1 LHSAPESEP
10 AGRRA
15 GALVVR
21 CLLLVCGA
29 LLCVVLMPVRQAQAA
44 AASPMV
50 LAFYDG
56 DSGSYSGLAELDR
69 AHVTHLA
76 PSGLYLDADGGLNAV
91 GDAKTIVRLAHAS
104 DVKVLPM
111 VQNYRDGSFQAADLE
126 LLASAAERQ
135 TLAGEIFQEVA
146 DAGADGVDLDLEQL
160 SPRLTAPFV
169 SFVSE
174 LSARLH
180 AAGRKIVVDVPVD
193 HRAYDVA
200 RLQGVS
206 DWLLLMA
213 YDQHNLPGK
222 PGPVAAYAWVQAAIQ
237 QLKREVA
244 SNKVLLGLAGYGY
257 DWGPSSVDPL
267 SFGQALQRAGSAST
281 IRWDTAAREP
291 WYTYTAAD
299 GAGHTVWF
307 SDAASKQ
314 PLVRDAEGNGFAGIG
329 LWRMG
334 LEDEALWQLLA
345 GGDGS
350 VPATLATITISP
362 TLSGLGEVAGLAG
375 GTGPERPGHRAVSMD
390 VTGDR
395 VIGERYLDL
404 PAEVQLRETAL
415 RRGTVALTFDDG
427 PDPRWTPQILDILRR
442 YHARATFFVIGSQA
456 AQHPELLRR
465 MYAEGHEVANH
476 TYTHPV
482 DLEHAPAWRFSF
494 ELSLTQR
501 VIEAA
506 TGHSATLF
514 RYPYTDS
521 LSNTGQSDQ
530 GLFEVARLGYQVV
543 GSGVETVD
551 WTRPGPAM
559 ITSRALAEPDGKP
572 VLLHDGG
579 GDRSQT
585 VAALPAILAGLQARG
600 LRALPVGEAIGE
612 SQTAAMPP
620 AGQFDMLLDS
630 LVLGTIWTA
639 GHGGSLWFAAV
650 NVVALFA
657 FARVLL
663 LGGISLLGWAAGG
676 RRLASPYRGPVTV
689 LVPAYNEETV
699 IGRTLQALVASDYPE
714 LEIIVVDDGSQDRT
728 VPVAMAFA
736 GHGVRVIQL
745 PHSGKAHALRVGFA
759 AASHPIIVALDA
771 DTVFARRTVRRLVEP
786 FGEPRVGAVAGNP
799 KVGNRHTLL
808 TRFQVLEYVLTLNL
822 ERRVYTMFNCVPVV
836 PGAVG
841 AWRAA
846 AVARVGGFPA
856 DTLAEDTD
864 VTLALGRAGY
874 RVRYVPS
881 AVAYTEV
888 PETLRQL
895 SRQRNRWA
903 FGMLQSLWK
912 HRTATLNP
920 RAGAL
925 GLVAIP
931 GLWIAQ
937 LIFPL
942 MAPTI
947 DLGLILSPLFAW
959 GPQLLLEV
967 IAYNVVLLLLGL
979 WALAVDDEPT
989 SLVLLLPVQN
999 LFYRQFMYVVAL
1011 KAVLRAFKGLRVG
1024 WTRVT
1029 RPGSAPLPG
1038 ARAR

>member
-1 LHSAPESEP
+1 ML

-21 CLLLVCGA
+21 SALLVCSA
-29 LLCVVLMPVRQAQAA
+29 LLCVVLMPARQAHAA
-44 AASPMV
+44 AASPIV

-56 DSGSYSGLAELDR
+56 DTENYSGLAELDR

-76 PSGLYLDADGGLNAV
+76 PSGLYLDADGGLHAV

-104 DVKVLPM
+104 DVKVLLM
-111 VQNYRDGSFQAADLE
+111 VQNYRDGAFQGADLE
-126 LLASAAERQ
+126 VLASAAGRQ
-135 TLAGEIFQEVA
+135 ELADDIFQVVV

-160 SPRLTAPFV
+160 SPTLTGAFV
-169 SFVSE
+169 SFATE
-174 LSARLH
+174 LSAHLN
-180 AAGRKIVVDVPVD
+180 AAGRKMVVDVPVD

-200 RLQGVS
+200 RLQAVS

-222 PGPVAAYAWVQAAIQ
+222 PGPVAAYPWVQAAIQ

-244 SNKVLLGLAGYGY
+244 PNKVLLGIAGYGY
-257 DWGPSSVDPL
+257 DWGPSSVEPL

-281 IRWDTAAREP
+281 IHWDVAAREP
-291 WYTYTAAD
+291 WYTYRATD
-299 GAGHTVWF
+299 GTGHTVWF
-307 SDAASKQ
+307 SDGASMQ
-314 PLVRDAEGNGFAGIG
+314 PLIRDGEGNGFAGIG

-334 LEDEALWQLLA
+334 LEDEALWQLVTGEDA
-345 GGDGS
+345 P
-350 VPATLATITISP
+350 VPATLATVTVSS
-362 TLSGLGEVAGLAG
+362 TLSGQGEVAGVAG
-375 GTGPERPGHRAVSMD
+375 GEGLQRPGHRTVGMD
-390 VTGDR
+390 ATGER

-415 RRGTVALTFDDG
+415 RHGTVALTFDDG
-427 PDPRWTPQILDILRR
+427 PDPRWTPRILDILRR
-442 YHARATFFVIGSQA
+442 YHARATFFVIGSRA
-456 AQHPELLRR
+456 AQHPELVRR

-476 TYTHPV
+476 TYTHRA

-494 ELSLTQR
+494 ELSMTQR

-521 LSNTGQSDQ
+521 LSDPGQIDQ
-530 GLFEVARLGYQVV
+530 GLVQVAQLGYQVV
-543 GSGVETVD
+543 GSGVDTRD
-551 WTRPGPAM
+551 WTRPGPEI
-559 ITSRALAEPDGKP
+559 ITSRALAQPDGQP
-572 VLLHDGG
+572 VLMHDGG

-585 VAALPAILAGLQARG
+585 VAALPGILAGLQALG
-600 LRALPVGEAIGE
+600 LQALPVGEAIGE
-612 SQTAAMPP
+612 SRSAAMPP
-620 AGQFDMLLDS
+620 ASQPDMLLDS
-630 LVLGTIWTA
+630 LLLGTMWTA
-639 GHGGSLWFAAV
+639 SHSGSLWFAAV
-650 NVVALFA
+650 NLVALLA

-663 LGGISLLGWAAGG
+663 LGAISLLGWAAGA

-714 LEIIVVDDGSQDRT
+714 LEILVLDDGSHDRT
-728 VPVAMAFA
+728 VSVAMAFA
-736 GHGVRVIQL
+736 QHGVRVIQL
-745 PHSGKAHALRVGFA
+745 PHAGKAHALRVGFA

-799 KVGNRHTLL
+799 KVGNRGTLL
-808 TRFQVLEYVLTLNL
+808 TRFQILEYVLTLNL

-841 AWRAA
+841 AWRAT
-846 AVARVGGFPA
+846 AVARAGGFPT

-912 HRTATLNP
+912 HRAATLNP

-937 LIFPL
+937 LIFPI

-967 IAYNVVLLLLGL
+967 IAYNVVLLLLCL
-979 WALAVDDEPT
+979 WALAVDGEPT

-1011 KAVLRAFKGLRVG
+1011 KAVLRALKGLRVG

-1029 RPGSAPLPG
+1029 RSGTVPLPG
-1038 ARAR
+1038 TRAR